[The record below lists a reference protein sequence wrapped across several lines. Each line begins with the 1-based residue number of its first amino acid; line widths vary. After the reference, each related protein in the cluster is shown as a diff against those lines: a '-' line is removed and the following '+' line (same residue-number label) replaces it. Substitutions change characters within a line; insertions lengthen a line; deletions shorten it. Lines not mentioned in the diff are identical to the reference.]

1 MGQVLI
7 GSYLSV
13 YIQWNFLLLRIATMI
28 KLAKLYKRIGQ
39 KVSSFCFA
47 PSKEQAQIMLFIV
60 GITLL
65 GLGVASGVLAQEGDG
80 LSITYNDLRLSD
92 SLNAILTY
100 IEGTFGAMVMVA
112 AGIGAILS
120 SAFGQYRAALGL
132 LVVAVGAFILRS
144 LVSTFFNDLNVQE

>member
-1 MGQVLI
+1 MK
-7 GSYLSV
+7 S
-13 YIQWNFLLLRIATMI
+13 I
-28 KLAKLYKRIGQ
+28 KKLYTSFGQ
-39 KVSSFCFA
+39 KLDLCLKA
-47 PSKEQAQIMLFIV
+47 PTQRQAQVGLFA
-60 GITLL
+60 
-65 GLGVASGVLAQEGDG
+65 LGVVLLSAG
-80 LSITYNDLRLSD
+80 LSGNAVAQHVTDYNDERLAD

-144 LVSTFFNDLNVQE
+144 LVGTFFNDINIQD